1 VLPLVVRIYF
11 LLLSLP
17 RYKFELILQFS
28 FSPAVELV
36 PLHAAVKT
44 GKKSDLLILLLC
56 CKNGSIQFLA
66 WLLGAAIPFLVAVA
80 AAAS

>member
-1 VLPLVVRIYF
+1 
-11 LLLSLP
+11 
-17 RYKFELILQFS
+17 
-28 FSPAVELV
+28 
-36 PLHAAVKT
+36 LHAAVKT
-44 GKKSDLLILLLC
+44 KKKSDLLILLLC